1 MVSDKI
7 SIILVSELREDLQMA
22 GMIASVGAVSGNSV
36 SVLISM
42 NALKYFLKGA
52 NDKAPVAGHMGE
64 MLDRKKAPSFKT
76 LFEQAAELGDAR
88 IHPCSMAM
96 DVLGVEWR
104 DLDTFLKEP
113 MGLTKFLDDARG
125 GQVWSF

>member
-1 MVSDKI
+1 MGTERI
-7 SIILVSELREDLQMA
+7 SIVLVSENREDLQMA
-22 GMIASVGAVSGNSV
+22 GMIASVGAVSGNAV
-36 SVLISM
+36 TVLVSM

-52 NDKAPVAGHMGE
+52 DTKAPASGEIGE
-64 MLDRKKAPSFKT
+64 MLERKKAPSFKT
-76 LFEQAAELGDAR
+76 LFEQAAELVDAR

-104 DLDTFLKEP
+104 DLETFMKEP
-113 MGLTKFLDDARG
+113 MGLTKFLDNARG